1 MMTFRR
7 LALVFCLAAMALAT
21 VGCGRSDL
29 PELGRVQG
37 TVTLDGK
44 PLPGVIVQFSPKSG
58 GRMAVANV
66 DKDGKYDVMFTADAK
81 GTKTGINLVSVVW
94 PDGAEAA
101 AKIPAKYGAKSELS
115 TDVKPGKNTF
125 DITMQS
131 K

>member
-1 MMTFRR
+1 M
-7 LALVFCLAAMALAT
+7 ALVLLASAMAICT
-21 VGCGRSDL
+21 IGCGRSDL

-44 PLPGVIVQFSPKSG
+44 PLPGVMVTFQPQK
-58 GRMAVANV
+58 GRPATANT
-66 DKDGKYDVMFTADAK
+66 DSEGRYDLMYVHGVK
-81 GTKTGINLVSVVW
+81 GATIGPNEVRVVW
-94 PDGAEAA
+94 PDGAEAKA
-101 AKIPAKYGAKSELS
+101 PIPPKYGTKSELK